1 VLMKIN
7 CYDWASLMCVMLQAR
22 GLWIAM
28 SEGTSDYTEDRMA
41 LEVLS
46 KAMPVGMMSS
56 IESKASTKA
65 VWESITLRNVGVDR
79 VRMAKARSIKHE
91 FDSLMFNNEE
101 SVDDF
106 GTCIGQIM
114 NELAVLGFEYKAE
127 EIMWQFVEALPPKF
141 Q

>member
-1 VLMKIN
+1 MKIN
-7 CYDWASLMCVMLQAR
+7 CYDSASLMHVMLHAR

-41 LEVLS
+41 PEVIS
-46 KAMPVGMMSS
+46 KAVPVGMMSS
-56 IESKASTKA
+56 IASKASTKV

-79 VRMAKARSIKHE
+79 VHMVKARSIKHE
-91 FDSLMFNNEE
+91 FDSLMFNNDEL
-101 SVDDF
+101 VDDF

-114 NELAVLGFEYKAE
+114 NKPAVLGFEYKAE
-127 EIMWQFVEALPPKF
+127 EILWRFVQALPPKF